1 METKPL
7 NISLTMEMQ
16 NAENV
21 TKGSKTKLQD
31 NKQILIDIATL

>member
-16 NAENV
+16 NTENV